1 MPTVPSAAV
10 TTLSACCTGMPARTA
25 RRSAPRSMWAV
36 PFTTLTSPTSAA
48 AAAAARTERMNAA
61 LQRMDGPLW
70 FCDGFYNARDPMAAA
85 VKNTRSAM
93 FPARLGELR
102 HLTAFLEACWT
113 AQAVERSRCLR
124 LNVVLEE
131 LFVNSVQPG
140 YRGDCDAPSW
150 ITLDVRPE
158 AVQITYEDTAPPFN
172 PFAHLPAPDAHHKV
186 GGLGV
191 LLTRELAA
199 AGRGY
204 AYLFGRNRVR
214 LSLAN

>member
-1 MPTVPSAAV
+1 
-10 TTLSACCTGMPARTA
+10 
-25 RRSAPRSMWAV
+25 
-36 PFTTLTSPTSAA
+36 
-48 AAAAARTERMNAA
+48 
-61 LQRMDGPLW
+61 
-70 FCDGFYNARDPMAAA
+70 MAAA

-102 HLTAFLEACWT
+102 HLTAFLEAFCT

-131 LFVNSVQPG
+131 LFVNSVQHG
-140 YRGDCDAPSW
+140 YRGDCDAPIW
-150 ITLDVRPE
+150 ITLDAHPE

-172 PFAHLPAPDAHHKV
+172 PFARLPATDVHPMHPKV

-191 LLTRELAA
+191 LLTRELAE
-199 AGRGY
+199 GRDY

-214 LSLAN
+214 LSLNR